1 MAPKASRTTRRRWLT
16 ELTGL
21 PTAPGKESAV
31 EDWVRHWSIRRDI
44 EVKKD
49 RAGNLLVRPKTRSR
63 RRPIVAVAHMDHP
76 AFVVTRTGKRTEVEL
91 RGGVFPEY
99 LVETRLLIETSS
111 GPRPTRLEEFDSTT
125 KRGWL
130 AGRHDHAGVGDIVRW
145 AFPPQSLGTRG
156 DRVRAIACDDLA
168 GAAAALATLDS
179 VVADGVGNFSVLL
192 TRAEEVGF
200 LGAIAACELQTIPA
214 GSRVLSIE
222 CSRESLDAPVGGG
235 PIMRVG
241 DASSVFSSGLTNQV
255 AETARSEGILHQ
267 RKLMAGGT
275 CEATAFAALGYEA
288 TGLCL
293 ALENYHNMVDIDAVR
308 SGKRKARLAP
318 EAISLSDFHGL
329 VDLLE
334 VVALCLDSAKSK
346 LPQRLRKLYSEEKGI
361 LEV

>member
-1 MAPKASRTTRRRWLT
+1 MAAKPSRTTPRRWLT

-31 EDWVRHWSIRRDI
+31 QDWVRHWAINRDI
-44 EVKKD
+44 DVTED

-63 RRPIVAVAHMDHP
+63 KRPIVAVAHMDHP

-99 LVETRLLIETSS
+99 LVEPQLQIETSG
-111 GPRPTRLEEFDSTT
+111 GPKPTKLVEFDPTT

-130 AGRHDHAGVGDIVRW
+130 GGRHDDHAAVGDIVRW
-145 AFPPQSLGTRG
+145 AFPQRTLGIQG

-168 GAAAALATLDS
+168 GAAAALATLDRL
-179 VVADGVGNFSVLL
+179 VADGVGYFSVLL

-200 LGAIAACELQTIPA
+200 LGAIAACELRTLPA
-214 GSRVLSIE
+214 AARVLSIE
-222 CSRESLDAPVGGG
+222 CSRESDDAPVGAG
-235 PIMRVG
+235 PIVRVG
-241 DASSVFSSGLTNQV
+241 DASSVFSSDLTNQV
-255 AETARSEGILHQ
+255 AETARSESILHQ

-293 ALENYHNMVDIDAVR
+293 ALENYHNMVDIDGVR
-308 SGKRKARLAP
+308 AGRRKGRLAP
-318 EAISLSDFHGL
+318 EAISLPDFHGL
-329 VDLLE
+329 VNLLE
-334 VVALCLDSAKSK
+334 VVARRLDSAKSN
-346 LPQRLRKLYSEEKGI
+346 LPNRLRKSYSEEKD
-361 LEV
+361 LLA